1 MQMLRE
7 HQRWMLGRDIAG
19 RIYISA
25 QGINAQYSGPTE
37 DALAYARWV
46 AQQPGFEV
54 LLRCECMHVFCL
66 RSALPW
72 YILLPKLMS
81 VRNS

>member
-7 HQRWMLGRDIAG
+7 HQKWVLGRDFAG

-25 QGINAQYSGPTE
+25 QGINAQYSAPTP
-37 DALAYARWV
+37 DALAYAQWV

-54 LLRCECMHVFCL
+54 PIFLHLKGDCCMH
-66 RSALPW
+66 
-72 YILLPKLMS
+72 LL
-81 VRNS
+81 